1 MLKHSATHKPPH
13 WCCINLPL
21 LVTTEEIPSH
31 TKSHTSTA
39 TTYHITQSVLLWTIL
54 TPSSC
59 FSENPKHPRRHFL
72 LLHFPPPNCLPSKMP
87 SILLSALANM
97 TTERL
102 RPIMLDATTT
112 AMPPIT
118 KTTTTMFHN
127 LSSAGSHAAQNKRP
141 TIIIYPTGELTQSAL
156 NRTLQY
162 GNAGFYCLVGRWAI
176 LT

>member
-1 MLKHSATHKPPH
+1 MARKVKLQ
-13 WCCINLPL
+13 
-21 LVTTEEIPSH
+21 
-31 TKSHTSTA
+31 STDV
-39 TTYHITQSVLLWTIL
+39 IKTI
-54 TPSSC
+54 
-59 FSENPKHPRRHFL
+59 FSECVRLCRHVLPPTNHPRRKSRIRVSKHDVNWFRGAEWTHEVNFL
-72 LLHFPPPNCLPSKMP
+72 PRLHAPEKPTHPKKHVPNHLLFSLSYSRRSLPKMP

-141 TIIIYPTGELTQSAL
+141 TIIIYPTGE
-156 NRTLQY
+156 
-162 GNAGFYCLVGRWAI
+162 
-176 LT
+176 